1 MDAKEYRNM
10 SLDNKLS
17 PEGKILLREAYDV
30 LRAGYD
36 PNTHL
41 VTVDSE
47 GSVHI
52 GIRESMYYA
61 LSLLLMDQEWD
72 TVAAI
77 TRAVLTLQMNAPGE
91 VFHGAFRHE
100 PGESAPVSGVL
111 NASRLGVDGRY
122 YADLAWERIT
132 SRFSIL
138 LQENEVFR
146 PQAISLEN
154 LLHQALSESVP
165 VAWYSYEPN
174 TREFILMCLAM
185 LLEHGADRLPGS
197 LLNEIDSSARMAME
211 GSIARAV
218 SDFTPLNTNI
228 QCMFVFLLDYF
239 GRRLGNVSWTE
250 MALAYAEKMLVRYR
264 EFHACAEFNSPTY
277 CGVDLSTL
285 GFVRRYSSSS
295 ALISLTDELEAGI
308 WRDMAEFYNPAM
320 RNFCGPYSRAYELD
334 CSVHTCFYD
343 LLFLCL
349 GKDRFPWHPFSIE
362 SVCNPLLLL
371 GDVRIPDDVVD
382 SFMTEKADTVL
393 CHSFRELSERGD
405 PTDNAALCTAT
416 GWITPTLMTG
426 ALSGSENPSYQL
438 HPLVVFWR
446 CGQALGTISL
456 HRCLPDG
463 RMMHMHTVFFDGKAE
478 KNHLTMAVNA
488 RVHRDVD
495 IFFEIDCPGIA
506 PERIRTSEWE
516 LPGLRVQVSTQA
528 PSPVVRRISEHTLR
542 VVYPA
547 RQADPASFSMR
558 FDLFVTPSDCP

>member
-1 MDAKEYRNM
+1 MAVKEFSKM
-10 SLDNKLS
+10 SLYEKLS
-17 PEGKILLREAYDV
+17 PEGKILLKESYDV
-30 LRAGYD
+30 LRVGYD
-36 PNTHL
+36 PDTHL

-77 TRAVLTLQMNAPGE
+77 TRAVLALQMYAPGE

-100 PGESAPVSGVL
+100 PGERAPVSGVL
-111 NASRLGVDGRY
+111 NASRLGKDGRY

-132 SRFSIL
+132 SRFSVL
-138 LQENEVFR
+138 LQQDDAFR
-146 PQAISLEN
+146 FQALTVEN

-185 LLEHGADRLPGS
+185 MLEHGSDRLPGS
-197 LLNEIDSSARMAME
+197 LLNEIGSAARMAME

-239 GRRLGNVSWTE
+239 GRRFGNASWTE
-250 MALAYAEKMLVRYR
+250 MALAYAEKMLTRYR

-285 GFVRRYSSSS
+285 GFVRRYSGSP

-334 CSVHTCFYD
+334 CSIHTCFYD

-349 GKDRFPWHPFSIE
+349 GEERFPWHPFSIE

-371 GDVRIPDDVVD
+371 GDVQIPDDVAG
-382 SFMTEKADTVL
+382 SFLTEKTDTVL

-405 PTDNAALCTAT
+405 PANNAALCTAT
-416 GWITPTLMTG
+416 GWITPALMTG

-438 HPLVVFWR
+438 HPLVIFWR
-446 CGQALGTISL
+446 FGQALGTISL

-463 RMMHMHTVFFDGKAE
+463 RMMHMHTVYFDGKAE
-478 KNHLTMAVNA
+478 KNHLTMAVHA
-488 RVHRDVD
+488 KVHRDVD
-495 IFFEIDCPGIA
+495 IFFEIDCPGID
-506 PERIRTSEWE
+506 PQQIGTSEWK
-516 LPGLRVQVSTQA
+516 LPGLTVQVSSQA
-528 PSPVVRRISEHTLR
+528 PVPAIRRISERTVR
-542 VVYPA
+542 VIYPV
-547 RQADPASFSMR
+547 RQADPSSLSMH
-558 FDLFVTPSDCP
+558 FDLSVTLSICP